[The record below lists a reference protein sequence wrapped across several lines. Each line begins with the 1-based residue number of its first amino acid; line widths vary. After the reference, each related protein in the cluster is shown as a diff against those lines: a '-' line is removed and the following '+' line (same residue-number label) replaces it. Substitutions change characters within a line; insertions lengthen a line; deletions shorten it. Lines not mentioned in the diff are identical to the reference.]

1 MENNNIINILTK
13 CFICLYWIVLIG
25 HNIYNFGK
33 MSPEAKKRNWWIK
46 ALILVNAIV
55 IVFTFICIFY

>member
-1 MENNNIINILTK
+1 MSNTFNIITK
-13 CFICLYWIVLIG
+13 VFICLYWVVLIG

-33 MSPEAKKRNWWIK
+33 MSPDARKRNYWIK

-55 IVFTFICIFY
+55 IGFTFICIFIN